1 MGREHILV
9 FMRKRMDPNFDQ
21 DNVVYSGAMILALA
35 NKVPLPAPENPREG
49 DGTHQNPFVLCG
61 LGQWMFAAPPNMKRV
76 FINIGGRMLMKRVN
90 RGPDGWD
97 GYITDLGPVGEAKQ
111 RLLRQE
117 ALKNDL
123 RYQPSAMAPAQGRGL
138 GHRTDEARKTDPR
151 WYMEGGIDQND
162 PMFDPNLSHLLGAPY
177 DEICASLSQFLQRS
191 GVSDAA
197 MASKI
202 LRVVADSDSAND
214 LPPSATLLCAAWFS
228 GEAVRH
234 RRSLISSLLLL
245 DLIQDGVSLH
255 LVDKNAEGEPLGHVR
270 FSKVKFTDV
279 IEFSHALPHP
289 MTGGGTV
296 KKAQASVKADR
307 KELFDGT
314 IQQDRSRVPARKL
327 DKVGVSHLNDVEGR
341 EAEILM
347 EWLSRKLK
355 SDKFVAT
362 KFIQGYDVNAA
373 DSLPEHS
380 YHPVNRPPD
389 FMEFDFAIVQTLTNA
404 IKE

>member
-1 MGREHILV
+1 
-9 FMRKRMDPNFDQ
+9 
-21 DNVVYSGAMILALA
+21 
-35 NKVPLPAPENPREG
+35 
-49 DGTHQNPFVLCG
+49 
-61 LGQWMFAAPPNMKRV
+61 
-76 FINIGGRMLMKRVN
+76 
-90 RGPDGWD
+90 
-97 GYITDLGPVGEAKQ
+97 
-111 RLLRQE
+111 
-117 ALKNDL
+117 
-123 RYQPSAMAPAQGRGL
+123 
-138 GHRTDEARKTDPR
+138 
-151 WYMEGGIDQND
+151 
-162 PMFDPNLSHLLGAPY
+162 
-177 DEICASLSQFLQRS
+177 
-191 GVSDAA
+191 
-197 MASKI
+197 
-202 LRVVADSDSAND
+202 
-214 LPPSATLLCAAWFS
+214 
-228 GEAVRH
+228 
-234 RRSLISSLLLL
+234 
-245 DLIQDGVSLH
+245 
-255 LVDKNAEGEPLGHVR
+255 
-270 FSKVKFTDV
+270 
-279 IEFSHALPHP
+279 